1 MTMSAY
7 DNQTLPFVEATVNYV
22 VDNGIR
28 PVTYIAEMG
37 ESNRRDEV
45 PDHRTVPI
53 YDARP
58 VADQLTLDSNGFAF
72 QRQETA
78 VTDFLDSS
86 QIESI
91 YNPEVEKI
99 VAAATGASR
108 VLVFDHTLRVADE
121 DTRTSHK
128 LREPV
133 HVVHNDYTDLS
144 APQRIRDLLP
154 ADEAA
159 AALKKRY
166 VYVNVWR
173 SIKGTVEEIPLGI
186 CDAQSLV
193 EDDMILMDLKYKDRV
208 GEIHRTR
215 YSPDH
220 RWVYFPQMQ
229 PDELILLKC
238 YDTELDGRAR
248 WTAHTA
254 FEDPTSPANAA
265 RRQSIETRT
274 IAFYDD

>member
-53 YDARP
+53 YDVRP

-128 LREPV
+128 LREPE

-193 EDDMILMDLKYKDRV
+193 DDDMILMDLKYKDRV

>member
-22 VDNGIR
+22 VDKGIR

-53 YDARP
+53 YDARS

>member
-22 VDNGIR
+22 VDKGIR

-193 EDDMILMDLKYKDRV
+193 DDDMILMDLKYKDRV

>member
-193 EDDMILMDLKYKDRV
+193 DDDMILMDLKYKDRV

-229 PDELILLKC
+229 TDELILLKC

>member
-1 MTMSAY
+1 MAMPAY
-7 DNQTLPFVEATVNYV
+7 DNEDLPFVNASVNYV

-37 ESNRRDEV
+37 ESNRRDET

-53 YDARP
+53 YNARP
-58 VADQLTLDSNGFAF
+58 VADRLTLDQNGFAF
-72 QRQETA
+72 LRKETG
-78 VTDFLDSS
+78 VTDFLDNT

-121 DTRTSHK
+121 ATRTSKK

-133 HVVHNDYTDLS
+133 RVVHNDYTDLS
-144 APQRIRDLLP
+144 GPQRVRDLLP
-154 ADEAA
+154 HDEAE

-173 SIKGTVEEIPLGI
+173 SIRGTVEEAPLGI
-186 CDAQSLV
+186 CDAQSLA

-215 YSPDH
+215 YNPEH
-220 RWVYFPQMQ
+220 RWVYFPQMT
-229 PDELILLKC
+229 PDEVILLKC
-238 YDTELDGRAR
+238 YDTERDGRAR

-254 FEDPTSPANAA
+254 FDDPTSPPNASP
-265 RRQSIETRT
+265 RQSIETRT
-274 IAFYDD
+274 IAFYED

>member
-22 VDNGIR
+22 VDKGIR

-53 YDARP
+53 YDVRP

-193 EDDMILMDLKYKDRV
+193 DDDMILMDLKYKDRV

>member
-154 ADEAA
+154 ADEAE

-193 EDDMILMDLKYKDRV
+193 DDDMILMDLKYKDRV

>member
-78 VTDFLDSS
+78 VTDFLDPS
-86 QIESI
+86 QIESV

-193 EDDMILMDLKYKDRV
+193 DDDMILMDLKYKDRV

>member
-1 MTMSAY
+1 MAMPAY
-7 DNQTLPFVEATVNYV
+7 DDEDLPFIEATVNYV

-28 PVTYIAEMG
+28 PVTYIAKMG
-37 ESNRRDEV
+37 ESNRRDET
-45 PDHRTVPI
+45 PDHRKVPI
-53 YDARP
+53 YDGRR
-58 VADQLTLDSNGFAF
+58 VADQLTLDQNGFTF
-72 QRQETA
+72 QREETG
-78 VTDFLDSS
+78 VTDFLDKA

-99 VAAATGASR
+99 VAAATGASS

-121 DTRTSHK
+121 HLRATQK

-144 APQRIRDLLP
+144 GPQRVRDLLP
-154 ADEAA
+154 ADEAE
-159 AALKKRY
+159 AALRKRY

-173 SIKGTVEEIPLGI
+173 SISGTVEEAPLGI
-186 CDAQSLV
+186 CDAQSIA
-193 EDDMILMDLKYKDRV
+193 EDDMILMDLKYDDRV
-208 GEIHRTR
+208 GEIHRAR
-215 YSPDH
+215 YNPDH

-238 YDTELDGRAR
+238 YDTKLDGRAR

-254 FEDPTSPANAA
+254 FKDPTSPADAA
-265 RRQSIETRT
+265 PRQSIETRT

>member
-1 MTMSAY
+1 
-7 DNQTLPFVEATVNYV
+7 V
-22 VDNGIR
+22 VDKGIR

-53 YDARP
+53 YDARS

-78 VTDFLDSS
+78 VTDFLDPS
-86 QIESI
+86 QIESV

-154 ADEAA
+154 ADEAE

>member
-22 VDNGIR
+22 VDKGIR

-53 YDARP
+53 YDARS

-78 VTDFLDSS
+78 VTDFLDPS
-86 QIESI
+86 QIESV

-154 ADEAA
+154 ADEAE

>member
-1 MTMSAY
+1 
-7 DNQTLPFVEATVNYV
+7 
-22 VDNGIR
+22 
-28 PVTYIAEMG
+28 
-37 ESNRRDEV
+37 
-45 PDHRTVPI
+45 VPI
-53 YDARP
+53 YDARS

-78 VTDFLDSS
+78 VTDFLDPS
-86 QIESI
+86 QIESV

-154 ADEAA
+154 ADEAE

>member
-37 ESNRRDEV
+37 ETNRRDEV

-53 YDARP
+53 YDVRP

-193 EDDMILMDLKYKDRV
+193 DDDMILMDLKYKDRV

>member
-154 ADEAA
+154 ADEAE

>member
-53 YDARP
+53 YDARS

-78 VTDFLDSS
+78 VTDFLDPS
-86 QIESI
+86 QIESV

-154 ADEAA
+154 ADEAE

>member
-7 DNQTLPFVEATVNYV
+7 DNQTLPFVEASVNYV

-53 YDARP
+53 YDARS

-78 VTDFLDSS
+78 VTDFLDPS
-86 QIESI
+86 QIESV

-154 ADEAA
+154 ADEAE

>member
-78 VTDFLDSS
+78 VTDFLDPS
-86 QIESI
+86 QIESV

-154 ADEAA
+154 ADEAE

>member
-7 DNQTLPFVEATVNYV
+7 DNQTLPFVEASVNYV

-53 YDARP
+53 YDARS

-78 VTDFLDSS
+78 VTDFLDPS

-154 ADEAA
+154 ADEAE

-193 EDDMILMDLKYKDRV
+193 DDDMILMDLKYKDRV